1 MNSSIVAVRGA
12 KQGCERMTGHSAP
25 FAGANAL
32 IFGGAKGIGRCV
44 ALEWA
49 RRGARVAV
57 ADLAEASARETV
69 AEIEGAG
76 GTAVAIAANV
86 MSDDSVAAAAQA
98 AQAALGE
105 IDIVMN
111 NVGGMLNGHPED
123 IPIAEW
129 QRVLEINY
137 FAAVRGVKQFLPQFL
152 ARGSGHIVT
161 TASFAGMFPYAA
173 SRVPYA
179 SAKAAVIAMSQ
190 NLAVY
195 CEPLGVRVSCLIP
208 GPVLTGVMDSCT
220 EWTEGCELRA
230 PGSET
235 TLMLPEAV
243 ATVLADG
250 MAAGRILIPSD
261 PVVFDIV
268 RRWAENPDA
277 FIRSKIAE
285 FAAGDRGNPH
295 MPEALRAMLG
305 RTA

>member
-1 MNSSIVAVRGA
+1 MA
-12 KQGCERMTGHSAP
+12 GHSSL

-44 ALEWA
+44 SLEWA

-57 ADLAEASARETV
+57 ADLAEAAARETV
-69 AEIEGAG
+69 AEIEAAG

-123 IPIAEW
+123 IPLAEW
-129 QRVLEINY
+129 LRIMEINY
-137 FAAVRGVKQFLPQFL
+137 FAAVRGVKQFLPGFL
-152 ARGSGHIVT
+152 ARGRGHIVS

-179 SAKAAVIAMSQ
+179 AAKAAVISMSQ

-208 GPVLTGVMDSCT
+208 GPVMTEVMDSCT
-220 EWTEGCELRA
+220 QWTEGCELRA
-230 PGSET
+230 PGKET
-235 TLMLPEAV
+235 TLMLPGAV
-243 ATVLADG
+243 AAVLADG

-261 PVVFDIV
+261 PVVWDIV
-268 RRWAENPDA
+268 QRWAADPDG

-285 FAAGDRGNPH
+285 FAAGDRGNPQV
-295 MPEALRAMLG
+295 PDAIRAMLG
-305 RTA
+305 PTA